1 MEIEILNYMLDN
13 NIIIM
18 AEYDN
23 WEELNNEHCKILIM
37 ETLEIAKNNNDTKI
51 IKKLQKLLTKY

>member
-13 NIIIM
+13 DIIIM

-23 WEELNNEHCKILIM
+23 WEELDNEHCKILIM
-37 ETLEIAKNNNDTKI
+37 ETLEIAKSNNDTEV
-51 IKKLQKLLTKY
+51 IKKLQKLLTNY

>member
-13 NIIIM
+13 NIMIM

-37 ETLEIAKNNNDTKI
+37 ETLEIAKSNNNTKI